1 MPLQQQQP
9 GNIPAVGDR
18 AEPLADKKGSGF
30 LLQRAAGSREMGLGN
45 LTPFGRAAL
54 ACCSVSCS
62 AVPEREERLMSAVGY
77 CHFLLFPQ
85 LSGRC
90 L

>member
-1 MPLQQQQP
+1 LADEKESGSLLQQ
-9 GNIPAVGDR
+9 
-18 AEPLADKKGSGF
+18 
-30 LLQRAAGSREMGLGN
+30 AAGSREVGLGN
-45 LTPFGRAAL
+45 LTGFGRAAP
-54 ACCSVSCS
+54 ACCSLSFS

-85 LSGRC
+85 LSGGC